1 MSTML
6 SICWREVRTYL
17 KTPSFYT
24 IIGLFL
30 TFMSYT
36 WIVLLNHFT
45 SRVARMGFMGGGQQ
59 GLNLHREVF
68 VALMGNVNLVLL
80 ILVPFLTARL
90 IAEEKKLR
98 TFDLLLTSPVTSVQI
113 VMGKYLGGLMIAWI
127 LCGLSIL
134 YPLSVMKFTEIQ
146 WGILLTAYGGLF
158 LVVAM
163 YVAIGLFAS
172 SLTDSILLAGFVAI
186 ILSLGLWFVSWG
198 SVTAES
204 PLAIQVFDHLSIVQH
219 FNKMTEGSVQIVS
232 FAFTLSVIALFCF
245 LSERVVESARWRA

>member
-1 MSTML
+1 MRTAL
-6 SICWREVRTYL
+6 SIWGREVKTYL
-17 KTPSFYT
+17 KTPSFYM
-24 IIGLFL
+24 IIGLFM
-30 TFMSYT
+30 TFMSFT
-36 WIVLLNHFT
+36 WIILLNHFT
-45 SRVARMGFMGGGQQ
+45 ARVARMGFTGGGQQ

-90 IAEEKKLR
+90 LAEEKKLR
-98 TFDLLLTSPVTSVQI
+98 TFDLLLTSPITSAQI
-113 VMGKYLGGLMIAWI
+113 VIGKYLGALSIAWI
-127 LCGLSIL
+127 LCGLSFL
-134 YPLSVMKFTEIQ
+134 YPLSVAKFAEIQ
-146 WGILLTAYGGLF
+146 WGVLLTAYAGLF

-172 SLTDSILLAGFVAI
+172 SLTDSILVAGVVAI

-198 SVTAES
+198 SATAES
-204 PLAIQVFDHLSIVQH
+204 PLAIQIFDHLSIVQH

-245 LSERVVESARWRA
+245 LSERVVESERWRA